1 VRTITIKREKQFL
14 GKWLD
19 YYVILDI
26 PRSELAEYT
35 GVKKYA
41 LGFSEGLV
49 KGSHQIF
56 VVPNDKTIRFKATSE
71 KVSMY
76 AIYFDSSG
84 IRFGEEI
91 AIESGESDLKLSLR
105 TKMGFS
111 ANKLILQ
118 RSS

>member
-1 VRTITIKREKQFL
+1 MRSIIIKREKQFL

-19 YYVILDI
+19 YYVVRDI
-26 PRSELAEYT
+26 PQGELAEYT

-56 VVPNDKTIRFKATSE
+56 QIANDKTIRFKVPNE
-71 KVSMY
+71 EIFMY
-76 AIYFDSSG
+76 AVYFDSAG

-91 AIESGESDLKLSLR
+91 KIEAGEDDLKLSLQ
-105 TKMGFS
+105 TKMGLS
-111 ANKLILQ
+111 ANKLILSKSQ
-118 RSS
+118 